1 MEIDIDRVLIQLL
14 VVQEDAAGHPAAVH
28 DMPPVAVGVGTVG
41 LETVDH
47 GQDGAAHHL
56 APRRRLPILQD
67 DHAAEHPVGLDQ
79 AQRRVVAFETLQ
91 GAGIGVDDFQ
101 RLGVLAGLGA
111 LPGLPHVLFAAALGL
126 GVLSVTGHDLEGT
139 GHLVGAVLGQGRRQQ
154 AGRKQGKK
162 EDSSH
167 KFFSLSSASMK

>member
-1 MEIDIDRVLIQLL
+1 M
-14 VVQEDAAGHPAAVH
+14 
-28 DMPPVAVGVGTVG
+28 
-41 LETVDH
+41 
-47 GQDGAAHHL
+47 
-56 APRRRLPILQD
+56 
-67 DHAAEHPVGLDQ
+67 
-79 AQRRVVAFETLQ
+79 AFETLQ

-126 GVLSVTGHDLEGT
+126 GVLSVTGHDLEGA